1 MKKKEVK
8 IDKVDLR
15 KNGGFYCVYGSDC
28 YILNYLFDYKIKDD
42 RVGFPVSAYEK
53 VVKTLEENK
62 ISYESTKDSY
72 ICNTCNKYN
81 KFLDLGKKKCNLKYR
96 MDKIIEKL
104 NTFDEKKLNG
114 ILDIIEKY
122 E

>member
-1 MKKKEVK
+1 MRKNEVK

-15 KNGGFYCVYGSDC
+15 KNGGFYCVYGQDC
-28 YILNYLFDYKIKDD
+28 YILNYLFDYKIRDD
-42 RVGFPVSAYEK
+42 RVGFPISAYEK
-53 VVKTLEENK
+53 VVKTLKDNK
-62 ISYESTKDSY
+62 ISYESTNESY
-72 ICNTCNKYN
+72 ICNTCNKYK

-104 NTFDEKKLNG
+104 NTFDEKQLNE
-114 ILDIIEKY
+114 ILNIIEKY